1 MQKFTLGL
9 LILLIVA
16 GNVKAQSIQ
25 WMSLTE
31 AEAALKKQAR
41 PLLIDLYTDWCG
53 WCKVMDKNTYSNK
66 NVIAYIAKNFY
77 AVKLDAETRSTL
89 NWMGKAYRFNAN
101 YRTNDLTIYFTQGKL
116 SYPTTVI
123 IPTDNSGPQ
132 PIPGYLE
139 PKNIELVLKYFG
151 EGKYGK
157 QPFREYQRSFNA
169 SW

>member
-66 NVIAYIAKNFY
+66 NVIAYLAKNFY

-101 YRTNDLTIYFTQGKL
+101 YRTNDLAIYFTQGKL

-123 IPTDNSGPQ
+123 IPTYNSGPQ

-157 QPFREYQRSFNA
+157 QPFKEYQRSFNA

>member
-9 LILLIVA
+9 LILLLVA
-16 GNVKAQSIQ
+16 GNAKAQSIQ

-101 YRTNDLTIYFTQGKL
+101 YRTNDLAIYFTQGKL